1 MLLVHI
7 NIHPMSE
14 ILRCCVIDDEPLA
27 GNLIGSYAERTPAL
41 SLAGVFTS
49 AQEAYPLLASGEI
62 DLVFLDIQMP
72 QLSGMELAG
81 LLPPS
86 TMVVF
91 VTAYENY
98 AIEGIKANAV
108 DYLLKP
114 VSYAEF
120 LGAVNRALT
129 RAGQTQPGAIPAVVS
144 ELTESATT
152 PGGTAESDYI
162 IVKSEYRHRQIR
174 KADILYIEGLKD
186 YVRIFVDGEPRSVMT
201 LLSMKALEQTLTDGF
216 MRVHRS
222 FIVNLSKIHT
232 IERNRLIIAD
242 RLSSPPLTHEIPVGD
257 SYRPALAAYVASRSL
272 ND

>member
-1 MLLVHI
+1 MTT
-7 NIHPMSE
+7 E
-14 ILRCCVIDDEPLA
+14 KLRCCVIDDEPLA
-27 GNLIGSYAERTPAL
+27 GNLIGSYAERTPGL

-72 QLSGMELAG
+72 QLSGMEFVG

-98 AIEGIKANAV
+98 AIDGIKANAV

-114 VSYAEF
+114 VSYGEF
-120 LGAVNRALT
+120 LGAVNRAFA
-129 RAGQTQPGAIPAVVS
+129 RR
-144 ELTESATT
+144 
-152 PGGTAESDYI
+152 GTAVGTGTSGATRHDETDEYPANGDYAAADADHI

-186 YVRIFVDGEPRSVMT
+186 YVRIFVEGEPRSVMT
-201 LLSMKALEQTLTDGF
+201 LLSMKALEHTLPASCF

-222 FIVNLSKIHT
+222 FIVNLAKIHT
-232 IERNRLIIAD
+232 IERNRIIIAD
-242 RLSSPPLTHEIPVGD
+242 RLTIPPSTHEIPIGD
-257 SYRPALAAYVASRSL
+257 SFRPALANYVASRSITQT
-272 ND
+272 D

>member
-1 MLLVHI
+1 MTT
-7 NIHPMSE
+7 
-14 ILRCCVIDDEPLA
+14 RKFKCCVIDDEPLA

-72 QLSGMELAG
+72 QLSGMELVG

-98 AIEGIKANAV
+98 AIDGIKANAV

-114 VSYAEF
+114 VSYGEF
-120 LGAVNRALT
+120 LGAVNRAIA
-129 RAGQTQPGAIPAVVS
+129 RAGSVIPQ
-144 ELTESATT
+144 
-152 PGGTAESDYI
+152 GGTQVQVEQSNAGMAMCDSDCI

-186 YVRIFVDGEPRSVMT
+186 YVRIFVEGESRSVMT
-201 LLSMKALEQTLTDGF
+201 LLSMKALEQSLNADF

-222 FIVNLSKIHT
+222 FIINLSKIHT
-232 IERNRLIIAD
+232 IERNRIILTD
-242 RLSSPPLTHEIPVGD
+242 RVSVPPSTHEIPVGD
-257 SYRPALAAYVASRSL
+257 SYRQALANYISSRSL
-272 ND
+272 TD

>member
-1 MLLVHI
+1 MTT
-7 NIHPMSE
+7 E
-14 ILRCCVIDDEPLA
+14 KLRCCVIDDEPLA

-49 AQEAYPLLASGEI
+49 AQEAYPVIASGEI

-72 QLSGMELAG
+72 QLSGMELVG

-98 AIEGIKANAV
+98 AIDGIKANAV

-114 VSYAEF
+114 VSYGEF
-120 LGAVNRALT
+120 LGAVNRAIA
-129 RAGQTQPGAIPAVVS
+129 RRGAMAEIAGPPS
-144 ELTESATT
+144 PETEEASNGKFDPDT
-152 PGGTAESDYI
+152 EHI

-174 KADILYIEGLKD
+174 KSDILFIEGLKD
-186 YVRIFVDGEPRSVMT
+186 YVRIFVEGEPRSVMT
-201 LLSMKALEQTLTDGF
+201 LLSMKALEHTLPSGSF

-232 IERNRLIIAD
+232 IERNRIIITD
-242 RLSSPPLTHEIPVGD
+242 RLTSPAASHEIPVGD
-257 SYRPALAAYVASRSL
+257 SYRQALGTYVASRSVGL
-272 ND
+272 SD

>member
-1 MLLVHI
+1 MI
-7 NIHPMSE
+7 TEP
-14 ILRCCVIDDEPLA
+14 LRCCVIDDEPLA

-41 SLAGVFTS
+41 TLAGVFTS
-49 AQEAYPLLASGEI
+49 AQEAYPTLSSGEI

-72 QLSGMELAG
+72 QLSGMELVG
-81 LLPPS
+81 LLPPT

-98 AIEGIKANAV
+98 AIDGIKANAV

-114 VSYAEF
+114 VSYGEF
-120 LGAVNRALT
+120 LGAVNRALA
-129 RAGQTQPGAIPAVVS
+129 RRGATATEMSTTDGNDASGPANGK
-144 ELTESATT
+144 AD
-152 PGGTAESDYI
+152 PDSDHI

-186 YVRIFVDGEPRSVMT
+186 YVRIFVEGEPRSVMT
-201 LLSMKALEQTLTDGF
+201 LLSMKTLEHTLPSENF

-232 IERNRLIIAD
+232 IERSRIIVTD
-242 RLSSPPLTHEIPVGD
+242 RVASPAVTHEIPVGD
-257 SYRPALAAYVASRSL
+257 SYRQTLGAYVASRSVGQT
-272 ND
+272 D